1 MVCGDCVVEAI
12 HFILLESVPT
22 TIPTNCAHVRIPF
35 ETKSPKNA
43 EQSTTENPVPRLLA
57 GENEK
62 PPSIPDAASRLIC
75 SSLLPYEARDATAIV
90 RPDFDNG
97 VLLQVLPRLLLC
109 GFFLGCGQII
119 SGQRCATKI
128 DGKGNEF

>member
-1 MVCGDCVVEAI
+1 VEAI

-35 ETKSPKNA
+35 ETKSPKMLN
-43 EQSTTENPVPRLLA
+43 NPRQRTRFRRESAYLV
-57 GENEK
+57 
-62 PPSIPDAASRLIC
+62 IPTS
-75 SSLLPYEARDATAIV
+75 YEARDATAIV

-119 SGQRCATKI
+119 SGQRCAAKI